1 MSLLQEAM
9 LHEAIP
15 ALSDDLTPPAIRGV
29 ADLTTFAYHGNGFAH
44 LMDRIRPNPTEAG
57 TLYDLGIALQLDF
70 RRAEGLRLQEA
81 ALSRTPLFRLQRD
94 VPPARPIR
102 LLALAGPGDLM
113 VNTPIDFLTN
123 HLDVRLDLLHVLPG
137 KMLPAVIPDH
147 DIAFFAYSDPD
158 RAMLE
163 RLDAL
168 YRTWPRPV
176 LNDPRFLPGVARDV
190 LSRSLA
196 GIQSIRSP
204 ETAAVTRGALQ
215 AYLTARTPID
225 GFVALPAMFPCLIR
239 PAGTH
244 AGHGLTLTHDPDG
257 LRAYLESADAERF
270 YISAFVDYADSRGL
284 YCKSRVA
291 FIDREPFLCH
301 MAVSSHWMV
310 HYLNAGMSASAGKR
324 AEEAAAMA
332 GFATGFARRH
342 RAAFDALHERL
353 GFDFYSIDCAE
364 TPDGKLL
371 VFEAD
376 AGAIIHMM
384 DPVDMFAYKQPQMRK
399 IFDAFGALLRCR
411 IDATPV
417 EPNA

>member
-1 MSLLQEAM
+1 MSLLQ
-9 LHEAIP
+9 EAIP

-29 ADLTTFAYHGNGFAH
+29 ADLTTFAYHGNGFDR
-44 LMDRIRPNPTEAG
+44 LMDRIRLNPTEAG

-70 RRAEGLRLQEA
+70 RRTEGLHLQEA

-94 VPPARPIR
+94 VPQMGAPRGPIR
-102 LLALAGPGDLM
+102 LLALVGPGDLM
-113 VNTPIDFLTN
+113 ANTPIDFLTN

-137 KMLPAVIPDH
+137 KKLPAIIPDH

-158 RAMLE
+158 DAMLE
-163 RLDAL
+163 RLTAL
-168 YRTWPRPV
+168 YRAWPRPV

-190 LSRSLA
+190 LSRSLV
-196 GIQSIRSP
+196 GIPSIRSP
-204 ETAAVTRGALQ
+204 ETAFVTSGALQ
-215 AYLTARTPID
+215 AHLTAGTPIE
-225 GFVALPAMFPCLIR
+225 GFVAPHAMFPCLIR

-244 AGHGLTLTHDPDG
+244 AGHGLALTRDPDG
-257 LRAYLESADAERF
+257 LRAYLENADAESF
-270 YISAFVDYADSRGL
+270 YISVFADYADQRGL

-310 HYLNAGMSASAGKR
+310 HYLNAGMSASAEKR
-324 AEEAAAMA
+324 AEEEAAMA
-332 GFATGFARRH
+332 AFETGFARRH

-364 TPDGKLL
+364 TPDGRLL

-384 DPVDMFAYKQPQMRK
+384 DPVDMFAYKRPQMRK
-399 IFDAFGALLRCR
+399 IFDAFGALLRR
-411 IDATPV
+411 RTDATRIGLD
-417 EPNA
+417 A